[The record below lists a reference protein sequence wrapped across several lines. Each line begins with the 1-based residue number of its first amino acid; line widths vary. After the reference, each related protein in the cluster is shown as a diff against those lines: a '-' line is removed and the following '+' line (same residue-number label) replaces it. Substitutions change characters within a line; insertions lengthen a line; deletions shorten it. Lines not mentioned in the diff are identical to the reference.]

1 MWFCLYLAPGCHKSP
16 SHFRN
21 ISWPPVEQKVEL
33 CTSAT
38 VFKYWE
44 RTPSYLSNLFMLS
57 LSNCSTRLQMALD
70 IPFRRTNKGQ
80 KKVFLDPKIWNK
92 FKNKNSCNYCF
103 FHAWFEKRNS
113 WGITIVNKFID
124 FVDHKLFS
132 FTIFLCFCTS
142 RETLMEIRNILEL
155 CLVHPCH
162 LWFTCIFCL

>member
-1 MWFCLYLAPGCHKSP
+1 MWFCLDLA
-16 SHFRN
+16 
-21 ISWPPVEQKVEL
+21 
-33 CTSAT
+33 SAT

-57 LSNCSTRLQMALD
+57 LSNCSTRLQMAPD

-80 KKVFLDPKIWNK
+80 KKKKVFLDPKIWNK
-92 FKNKNSCNYCF
+92 FKNKNTCNYCF
-103 FHAWFEKRNS
+103 FHAWFEKRNL
-113 WGITIVNKFID
+113 WGITIVSKFID

-132 FTIFLCFCTS
+132 FTIFLCVCTS

-162 LWFTCIFCL
+162 LWFTGIFCL